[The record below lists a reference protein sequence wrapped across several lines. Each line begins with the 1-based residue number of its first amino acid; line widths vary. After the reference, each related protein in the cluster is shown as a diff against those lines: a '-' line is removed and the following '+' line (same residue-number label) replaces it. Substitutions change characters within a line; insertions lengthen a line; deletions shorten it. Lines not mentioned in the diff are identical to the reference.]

1 MNPTHVVFWTSL
13 QGVTSLVSE
22 EELQL
27 WFLYS
32 RKTQAHQ
39 VQRKAFQRLL
49 KNHLS
54 FNLERGPS
62 VNIILSDFQK

>member
-1 MNPTHVVFWTSL
+1 MNQTHVVFWTSL
-13 QGVTSLVSE
+13 QEVTSLVSE

-39 VQRKAFQRLL
+39 VQRKAFQRLS